1 MGDFDH
7 KVVFITGAAR
17 GQGRVAALT
26 LAREGADIVA
36 FDLGEPIPYP
46 AYNRSSN
53 EDLER
58 LKDEIEALG
67 RRCLICAGDV
77 RDEEAVRSAVDH
89 AIEAFGH
96 IDVLFSN
103 AGICAYGN
111 SWELTPAEW
120 EAMIGINL
128 TGSWNVSRF
137 IIPHMI
143 EQKHGVI
150 IYNSSIAGLR
160 GCRRLA
166 HYSASKH
173 ALVGLAR
180 SQAIELAPYNIR
192 VLTLHPTDVNTDM
205 NKGMAAQEG
214 ETPEAIANRSGGQ
227 LLPVPWIE
235 SEDVAEAL
243 RYVASDR
250 ARFVTGYPFVIDA
263 GMLTK

>member
-1 MGDFDH
+1 MF
-7 KVVFITGAAR
+7 
-17 GQGRVAALT
+17 
-26 LAREGADIVA
+26 
-36 FDLGEPIPYP
+36 
-46 AYNRSSN
+46 
-53 EDLER
+53 
-58 LKDEIEALG
+58 
-67 RRCLICAGDV
+67 
-77 RDEEAVRSAVDH
+77 
-89 AIEAFGH
+89 
-96 IDVLFSN
+96 
-103 AGICAYGN
+103 
-111 SWELTPAEW
+111 
-120 EAMIGINL
+120 
-128 TGSWNVSRF
+128 
-137 IIPHMI
+137 
-143 EQKHGVI
+143 

-160 GCRRLA
+160 GVRRLA

-235 SEDVAEAL
+235 SEDVVEAL
-243 RYVASDR
+243 KYVASDR